1 MIQLES
7 TINPR
12 KCALVLGI
20 IAVYLALQSLI
31 SEYWLEN
38 VLSSEIDGIM
48 ISLLD
53 LFSVNL
59 EASIP
64 TWYATI
70 LLFVS
75 AVLLALITAVK
86 LKQKDPY
93 ARYWLGLS
101 IVFLYLSV
109 DEGAAIHEIF
119 SDPLQ
124 AALHTTGYLNFA
136 WLIVFVPLV
145 LLFALLYLRFL
156 FHLPARIRNLVI
168 LAGVLYVGGAVI
180 VEAISA
186 NRWYVDGG
194 VSFPYLAI
202 ATVEELCEMLGVVV
216 FIFAL
221 LSYLSEGQYTA
232 VTHFSAL
239 AQTAQ
244 PRKWAMSL
252 GIAAI
257 VAVNV
262 ILGSWVYRQQS
273 ASAAQNGSSTPFYQ
287 EIAERYAGQGVVILQ
302 INEVITPDNPA
313 ASQYAVSL
321 LTLFDDILIVTL
333 PQQQLSIVFAGQ
345 SLPFDRNILIDI
357 LQNDGEMQFAVLD
370 NAALSAMQDS
380 K

>member
-86 LKQKDPY
+86 HKQKDPY

-101 IVFLYLSV
+101 IIFLYLSI

-119 SDPLQ
+119 SDPLG
-124 AALHTTGYLNFA
+124 AALHTTGYLTFP

-145 LLFALLYLRFL
+145 ILFALVYVRFL
-156 FHLPARIRNLVI
+156 LHLPARIRNTVI
-168 LAGVLYVGGAVI
+168 LAALLYVGGAVV
-180 VEAISA
+180 VEAVSA

-216 FIFAL
+216 FIYAL
-221 LSYLSEGQYTA
+221 LSYLREGGYTA
-232 VTHFSAL
+232 VTHFSTP
-239 AQTAQ
+239 AQSAQ
-244 PRKWAMSL
+244 SRKWAVSAV
-252 GIAAI
+252 IVVI

-262 ILGSWVYRQQS
+262 ILGSWVYRRQP
-273 ASAAQNGSSTPFYQ
+273 ALAAQNGSSTPFYQ
-287 EIAERYAGQGVVILQ
+287 EIAEQYAGQGVVILQ
-302 INEVITPDNPA
+302 INEVITLDNPA

-321 LTLFDDILIVTL
+321 LTLFDDILIVSL
-333 PQQQLSIVFAGQ
+333 PQQQSSIVFAGQ
-345 SLPFDRNILIDI
+345 SLPFDRNILTEIV
-357 LQNDGEMQFAVLD
+357 QNDGEMQFAILD
-370 NAALSAMQDS
+370 NAALRAMQDG